1 MKIERLR
8 TEGASGA
15 IRVSRRDFL
24 KIGGTGLVGAALL
37 GTAGCGV
44 FEQGGGQQ
52 GGGAGGN
59 TFTLDLGAD
68 IPDMNSVTTTDLN
81 SARLLNN
88 VNEGLFRLDENEKP
102 QPAMA
107 KSVDISDD
115 KLNYTFTLRDGIK
128 WSNGDPV
135 TSQDFKY
142 AWMKLLNPDTAAA
155 YAYIFYFI
163 KGAAAYNAG
172 DGSAEDVAIETSDD
186 KTLKV
191 TLDAPYPFWLGLTAF
206 QAYLPQNQKFVEQQ
220 GDEYAQSADALLYNG
235 PYTLTQFNP
244 SSGASLVKSEDY
256 WDKENVG
263 VPKIDCR
270 IVKEV
275 DTRVNLYSAGELDFG
290 ELTSEYVD
298 QYKDSP
304 AFLRIIEWATFWLN
318 FNFKNEVFQNENIR
332 KAIQLSFDRD
342 ALANKILN
350 DGSVGAEGLVPEGM
364 AGPGNQTFREAEGPT
379 MPEYDPQQAKE
390 LWQKGVEELGQEPT
404 LTMLTQD
411 TGTARDSGT
420 YLQDQFKNMGANVEI
435 NVQPFDEFL
444 ALSQKGDFQMCLYGW
459 IADYN
464 DPMTFL
470 DLFLSDSEYND
481 PSFKNARYDQ
491 LIKAAQA
498 ETDEKVRMDKLME
511 AERLLVKDQAA
522 CAPVWFTGVAA
533 LLRPSFKNFVEHPTG
548 TYEFKYLRVG

>member
-1 MKIERLR
+1 
-8 TEGASGA
+8 
-15 IRVSRRDFL
+15 
-24 KIGGTGLVGAALL
+24 
-37 GTAGCGV
+37 
-44 FEQGGGQQ
+44 
-52 GGGAGGN
+52 
-59 TFTLDLGAD
+59 
-68 IPDMNSVTTTDLN
+68 
-81 SARLLNN
+81 
-88 VNEGLFRLDENEKP
+88 
-102 QPAMA
+102 
-107 KSVDISDD
+107 
-115 KLNYTFTLRDGIK
+115 
-128 WSNGDPV
+128 
-135 TSQDFKY
+135 
-142 AWMKLLNPDTAAA
+142 
-155 YAYIFYFI
+155 
-163 KGAAAYNAG
+163 
-172 DGSAEDVAIETSDD
+172 
-186 KTLKV
+186 
-191 TLDAPYPFWLGLTAF
+191 
-206 QAYLPQNQKFVEQQ
+206 
-220 GDEYAQSADALLYNG
+220 
-235 PYTLTQFNP
+235 
-244 SSGASLVKSEDY
+244 
-256 WDKENVG
+256 
-263 VPKIDCR
+263 
-270 IVKEV
+270 VKEV

-290 ELTSEYVD
+290 ELTSEYVNE
-298 QYKDSP
+298 YKDSP
-304 AFLRIIEWATFWLN
+304 AFLRIIEWSTFWLN

-420 YLQDQFKNMGANVEI
+420 FLQDEFKKMGANVKI

-444 ALSQKGDFQMCLYGW
+444 ALSKKGDFQLCLYGW

-481 PSFKNARYDQ
+481 PSFKDARYDQ
-491 LIKAAQA
+491 LVKAAQT

-511 AERLLVKDQAA
+511 AETLLVKDLAA

-548 TYEFKYLRVG
+548 TYEFKYLRMG